1 MRTLK
6 KHPQIH
12 NKSKILWLSLQTT
25 QITIHVYNR
34 KIRNYKIES
43 HACQEALANVG
54 IPKNL
59 M

>member
-12 NKSKILWLSLQTT
+12 NKSKAFVASTQT
-25 QITIHVYNR
+25 TIHVYNR

-43 HACQEALANVG
+43 HACQEASANVG